1 MENLKPR
8 ILYVDDDQENLRTF
22 RRIFR
27 KYYDVLLAESG
38 AEGLEILQTQTPI
51 PVIITDQRMPEM
63 TGIEFL
69 DHSIRLS
76 PESIRIIITGFTDVQ
91 ALIDAINMGR
101 VYRYITKPW
110 DEQELYVTIKRAVE
124 SYELKIRNTQLLSD
138 LQRKHEELEQS
149 YQALQTAQEKLI
161 QSEKLASIGRL
172 ASRIAH
178 ELRNPIQAIRMGIE
192 VFKHDLAENP
202 AAAEIQAL
210 VSPTLQHIDQEII
223 AVNTII
229 QDLLEYARE
238 MKFEFTSTDINNLIE
253 GVLFNLTETLAA
265 RQIQVETH
273 YGDISEVIVDGIR
286 VRQAIINIVQ
296 NAIEAIGQD
305 GRLTITTTTRD
316 AATISITVQDTGC
329 GLTEE
334 AQQRMFEPFFTTKE
348 QGTGLGMSIVHR
360 ILEAHHGSIEVA
372 SQPGQGATLT
382 LALPREHPA
391 LPVEHAVFVRNVAPR
406 ADLP

>member
-27 KYYDVLLAESG
+27 KYYEVLLAESG
-38 AEGLEILQTQTPI
+38 AEALEILQTQAPI

-253 GVLFNLTETLAA
+253 GVLFNLAETLAA
-265 RQIQVETH
+265 RAIHVETH
-273 YGDISEVIVDGIR
+273 YGEIGEVIVDGIR

-391 LPVEHAVFVRNVAPR
+391 LPAEHAVFVRNVAPR